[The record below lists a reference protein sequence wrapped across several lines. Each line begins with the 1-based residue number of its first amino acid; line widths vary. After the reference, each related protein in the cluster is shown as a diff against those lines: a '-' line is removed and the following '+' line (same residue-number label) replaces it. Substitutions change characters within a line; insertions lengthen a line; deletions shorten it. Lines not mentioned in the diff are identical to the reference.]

1 MIVSKILSIGH
12 VFKCTVG
19 GFVWAPISNSGGVSL
34 SLQVPARVHLP
45 LQAICIT
52 VLAAADAVGCAL
64 GRTSVQLAVAKVVAQ
79 TVLGG
84 VLPSLVRTTRIRWPK
99 MGIKLQHLLVL
110 EVNFNLLTR

>member
-84 VLPSLVRTTRIRWPK
+84 VLPSLV
-99 MGIKLQHLLVL
+99 LLHMEQAAALARHRSIARKKVD
-110 EVNFNLLTR
+110 